1 MTGRLD
7 LGGGICV
14 RLRGAADAVASL
26 PGAGA
31 PDLLGDLGGLPL
43 RGSALVRA
51 GRLDS
56 VTGCLITSRPFSILA
71 VHPAASAWQAAR
83 WWRVRLRA
91 SPDRWHGS
99 FPADSVWI
107 GTFAR
112 RPCPDGHHLV
122 QVSWVPAAARRSGG
136 RTLTTLSEWIQR

>member
-7 LGGGICV
+7 LAGGICG
-14 RLRGAADAVASL
+14 RLRGAADAVAGL

-31 PDLLGDLGGLPL
+31 PDLLGDLGGLPG

-71 VHPAASAWQAAR
+71 VPPAVERVAGGTLLAGSAPGKPGPLA
-83 WWRVRLRA
+83 
-91 SPDRWHGS
+91 
-99 FPADSVWI
+99 
-107 GTFAR
+107 
-112 RPCPDGHHLV
+112 
-122 QVSWVPAAARRSGG
+122 
-136 RTLTTLSEWIQR
+136 